1 MSENPQ
7 VIISQENPPV
17 DLLADEVAR
26 LRESLE
32 KRGEQLG
39 FSNIL
44 ALSYVVEL
52 HSGVNDQRSPVEW
65 FRDSRSDE
73 EFATLQ
79 QSVGLGLVLENANRL
94 SAVHGITTPPLST
107 DLTVPQDLLAIP
119 RTPAQVDQ
127 EILDATETL
136 PGERLVTLFRYVDT
150 VGWRDDDKSMEPEE
164 IRSFMADASH
174 QVINH
179 ARGLR
184 FPVVSIDDAYG
195 IRHESLFTLSQ
206 LTTYPRFV
214 LDRTDD
220 FIYLGSVLEPRH
232 LDILRE
238 HLLLSERESLARSVQ
253 RADKVVAFTSAS
265 VGSQG
270 LNNWGPYCI
279 EMQVPE
285 RLILN
290 VRDLCIQGDEIMG
303 DNDGIDPDT
312 RQRLL
317 LSIHSY
323 PPPLETYQSVGGIH
337 LDEMAILGGIRREW
351 VKSIVDTRD
360 MAMIWQKSE
369 DI

>member
-7 VIISQENPPV
+7 SIVSREKPPV
-17 DLLADEVAR
+17 DLLADEVVR

-32 KRGEQLG
+32 RRGEQLG

-52 HSGVNDQRSPVEW
+52 YSSVNGQQSLVEW
-65 FRDSRSDE
+65 FRDPKSDE
-73 EFATLQ
+73 EIFTLQ
-79 QSVGLGLVLENANRL
+79 QSVDLGHVLENANRL
-94 SAVHGITTPPLST
+94 SAIHGITPPPLST
-107 DLTVPQDLLAIP
+107 DLTVPQDQLAIP

-136 PGERLVTLFRYVDT
+136 PGERLITLFRYVDT
-150 VGWRDDDKSMEPEE
+150 VGWRDDTQSMEPDE
-164 IRSFMADASH
+164 IRSFMDEPSN

-184 FPVVSIDDAYG
+184 FPVASIEDARG
-195 IRHESLFTLSQ
+195 IRHESLFALSQ
-206 LTTYPRFV
+206 LITYPRFV

-220 FIYLGSVLEPRH
+220 VVYSGLVNEPRH

-270 LNNWGPYCI
+270 LCNWGFFCI

-290 VRDLCIQGDEIMG
+290 VRDLCIQGDEVMG
-303 DNDGIDPDT
+303 DNDGVDPDT
-312 RQRLL
+312 RQRLS

-337 LDEMAILGGIRREW
+337 LDEMAVLGGIRREW
-351 VKSIVDTRD
+351 VRSVIDIRDQSIV
-360 MAMIWQKSE
+360 WQKSS
-369 DI
+369 DK